1 MPTLSDNAFAIYNP
15 DTGMKETPME
25 RIESLINFVESV
37 PGFNSIS
44 VYDRRLIL
52 LERYLTNYMG
62 FSFNEG
68 DPIGKL
74 LDATKKE
81 NYRNNSR
88 MNLRLDQ
95 YQANEIKE
103 TFGFNL
109 TEFLE
114 LPTYFMED
122 ILTKQRK
129 ILKERR
135 EAAERDKR
143 EAARKM
149 NGMLPP
155 ELTQGF
161 HNLNG

>member
-161 HNLNG
+161 HNFNG